1 MALVPQMKVKKPKS
15 KSSRSIEPEPSIK
28 QTATPLPSRSGTPP
42 PLGKHAG
49 RRSQKSGP
57 NAPPVQKARSS
68 PITNLATSPSHAIE
82 NTPIITDAMK
92 QISDAQ
98 SAVLDL
104 RSQLQLFQS
113 NAFASHATLQATLDE
128 HKARKRLEDST
139 RADLKSRT
147 KVLEDSKRQ
156 AETGKRDAEKKLKA
170 AHAARDSATN
180 RIQRLG
186 RDIDALKKRI
196 TRDEGRTL
204 KSHADATTLDANI
217 AQELIQKRSDLK
229 ATEDEVSQLSARARE
244 LEQLVGQERVRLQ
257 SLQEEAALR
266 RLQNPQYQPSSQ
278 QGELVESWAA
288 PGDSEWPMHTVQPSR
303 RNLSQPMAPPPELR
317 EVFNNPTVRRTHALS
332 LGRLPDTMIPT
343 PAVDTPGAGNYAAD
357 APSRVTAP
365 FSPFNAEV
373 PSERRSNPLSAS
385 LLPTNLVN
393 SIDNESPSDLEAFH
407 LISPVASS
415 FDFSHLSVET
425 SRSPLNFPASWGTP
439 NASILYESSQNEA
452 PMTTNPSISSSR
464 PSVETFLPP
473 RNWPPRPSP
482 LSTKAPQKSGLNPDA
497 PVFQPPSH
505 RLHSLRS
512 SVPPPDNVI
521 PHAEAPAMPVL
532 ASTKPPRFTS
542 LSATRAFAPSPEERE
557 ALQRAFGGTQNG
569 SLERLAM
576 GMESVGEHGGLL
588 SRLPIS
594 PFVLPPDAHLMDEVE
609 WGLSS
614 TRKGQGTAE

>member
-1 MALVPQMKVKKPKS
+1 MKVKKPKS

-42 PLGKHAG
+42 PLSKHAG
-49 RRSQKSGP
+49 RRSQKAGP
-57 NAPPVQKARSS
+57 NAPPMQKTRSGS
-68 PITNLATSPSHAIE
+68 ISNLITSPSHAIE

-128 HKARKRLEDST
+128 HKARKRLEDSA

-147 KVLEDSKRQ
+147 KVLEDNKRQ

-204 KSHADATTLDANI
+204 KSHTNATALDANI

-257 SLQEEAALR
+257 SLQEEATLR
-266 RLQNPQYQPSSQ
+266 RSQNPQYHPSPQ

-288 PGDSEWPMHTVQPSR
+288 PGDSFDWPINAVQPSR
-303 RNLSQPMAPPPELR
+303 RNLSQPMAPPPEIR
-317 EVFNNPTVRRTHALS
+317 EVFNSPTVRRAHALS
-332 LGRLPDTMIPT
+332 LGRLPDAMIPT
-343 PAVDTPGAGNYAAD
+343 PTAGTPGAGNYAGD
-357 APSRVTAP
+357 ASTRVSAP
-365 FSPFNAEV
+365 FSPFNAEE
-373 PSERRSNPLSAS
+373 PPERRSNPPSAS

-407 LISPVASS
+407 LISPVISS

-425 SRSPLNFPASWGTP
+425 PHTPLNYPTCWGAP
-439 NASILYESSQNEA
+439 SGSILYESSQNEPA
-452 PMTTNPSISSSR
+452 MTTNPSISSPR

-473 RNWPPRPSP
+473 RSWPPKPPPSF
-482 LSTKAPQKSGLNPDA
+482 TKVPQKSGLNPDA
-497 PVFQPPSH
+497 PIFQPPSH

-512 SVPPPDNVI
+512 SVPPPDNAI
-521 PHAEAPAMPVL
+521 PHAEAPAI

-542 LSATRAFAPSPEERE
+542 LSAAGAFAPSPEERE

-569 SLERLAM
+569 SLERLSM
-576 GMESVGEHGGLL
+576 GMESIGEHGGLL

>member
-1 MALVPQMKVKKPKS
+1 MKVKKPKS

-42 PLGKHAG
+42 PLSTHAA
-49 RRSQKSGP
+49 RRSQKAGSP
-57 NAPPVQKARSS
+57 IQKTRPSA
-68 PITNLATSPSHAIE
+68 ITNLVTSSPRAIE
-82 NTPIITDAMK
+82 NVPIITDAMK

-104 RSQLQLFQS
+104 RSQLQSFQS

-128 HKARKRLEDST
+128 HKARKRLEDSA

-147 KVLEDSKRQ
+147 KVLEDNKRQ
-156 AETGKRDAEKKLKA
+156 VETGKRDAEKKLKA

-186 RDIDALKKRI
+186 RDIDLLKKRI
-196 TRDEGRTL
+196 ARDDGRTL
-204 KSHADATTLDANI
+204 KSQTDAATADANI

-266 RLQNPQYQPSSQ
+266 RLQNPQYHPSPQ

-288 PGDSEWPMHTVQPSR
+288 PGDSIEWPMQAAQPSR
-303 RNLSQPMAPPPELR
+303 RNLSQPVAPPPELR
-317 EVFNNPTVRRTHALS
+317 EVFNSPTVRRTHALS
-332 LGRLPDTMIPT
+332 LGRLSDAMIST
-343 PAVDTPGAGNYAAD
+343 TATGTPGAGNYAGE
-357 APSRVTAP
+357 APTRVIAP
-365 FSPFNAEV
+365 FSPFNAEE
-373 PSERRSNPLSAS
+373 PTERRSNPLSAS

-407 LISPVASS
+407 LISPVLSN

-425 SRSPLNFPASWGTP
+425 PRTPLNFPTSWGAP
-439 NASILYESSQNEA
+439 NASILYESSQNEP
-452 PMTTNPSISSSR
+452 PMTTNPSIPSPR
-464 PSVETFLPP
+464 PSVEAFLAP
-473 RNWPPRPSP
+473 RSWPPKLSPS
-482 LSTKAPQKSGLNPDA
+482 STRAPQKSGLNPDA
-497 PVFQPPSH
+497 PIFQPPSH
-505 RLHSLRS
+505 RLQSLRS
-512 SVPPPDNVI
+512 SVPPPDSVI

-542 LSATRAFAPSPEERE
+542 LSAARAFAPSPEERE

-569 SLERLAM
+569 SLERLSM
-576 GMESVGEHGGLL
+576 GTESPGEHGGLL
-588 SRLPIS
+588 SRFPIS
-594 PFVLPPDAHLMDEVE
+594 PFVLPPDPHLMDEVE
-609 WGLSS
+609 WGLSG

>member
-1 MALVPQMKVKKPKS
+1 MKVKKPKS
-15 KSSRSIEPEPSIK
+15 KPSRSIEPEPSIK

-42 PLGKHAG
+42 PLSKHAA
-49 RRSQKSGP
+49 RRSQKAGS
-57 NAPPVQKARSS
+57 NALPMQKTRPST
-68 PITNLATSPSHAIE
+68 ITNLVTSSPHAIE

-104 RSQLQLFQS
+104 RSQLQSFQS

-128 HKARKRLEDST
+128 HKARKRLEDSA

-147 KVLEDSKRQ
+147 KVLEDNKRQ
-156 AETGKRDAEKKLKA
+156 VETGKRDAEKKLKA

-186 RDIDALKKRI
+186 RDIDVLKKRI
-196 TRDEGRTL
+196 ARDEGRTL
-204 KSHADATTLDANI
+204 KSHTDAAAVDANI

-229 ATEDEVSQLSARARE
+229 TTEDEVSQLSARARE
-244 LEQLVGQERVRLQ
+244 LEQHVGQERVRLE

-266 RLQNPQYQPSSQ
+266 RLQNPQYHPSPQ

-288 PGDSEWPMHTVQPSR
+288 PGDSIDWPVQAVQPSR

-317 EVFNNPTVRRTHALS
+317 EVFNSPTVRRTHASS
-332 LGRLPDTMIPT
+332 LGRLSDAMIPT
-343 PAVDTPGAGNYAAD
+343 TTIGTPGAGIHAGE
-357 APSRVTAP
+357 APTRVIAP
-365 FSPFNAEV
+365 FSPFNAEE
-373 PSERRSNPLSAS
+373 PPERRSNPLSAS

-407 LISPVASS
+407 LISPVVSN
-415 FDFSHLSVET
+415 FDFSHLSIET
-425 SRSPLNFPASWGTP
+425 PRTPFPASWGTH
-439 NASILYESSQNEA
+439 NASILYESSQNE
-452 PMTTNPSISSSR
+452 PPVTTHPSISSPR
-464 PSVETFLPP
+464 PSVETFLPS
-473 RNWPPRPSP
+473 RSWPPKPSP
-482 LSTKAPQKSGLNPDA
+482 SSTKAPQKSGLNPDA
-497 PVFQPPSH
+497 PIFQPPIH

-512 SVPPPDNVI
+512 SVPPPDGVI
-521 PHAEAPAMPVL
+521 PHTEAPAMSVL

-542 LSATRAFAPSPEERE
+542 LSAARAFAPSPEERE

-569 SLERLAM
+569 SLERLPM
-576 GMESVGEHGGLL
+576 CTESPGEHGGLL
-588 SRLPIS
+588 SRFPIS
-594 PFVLPPDAHLMDEVE
+594 PFVLPPDPHLMDEVK
-609 WGLSS
+609 WGLSG

>member
-1 MALVPQMKVKKPKS
+1 MKVKKPKS
-15 KSSRSIEPEPSIK
+15 KSSRSIEPEPTIK

-42 PLGKHAG
+42 PLGKHAA
-49 RRSQKSGP
+49 RRSQKAGSNVLP
-57 NAPPVQKARSS
+57 MQKTRSS
-68 PITNLATSPSHAIE
+68 SITNLIISPPHAIE

-104 RSQLQLFQS
+104 RSQLQSFQS

-128 HKARKRLEDST
+128 HKARKRLEDSA

-147 KVLEDSKRQ
+147 KVLEDNKRQ

-204 KSHADATTLDANI
+204 KSHTDTAAVDTNI

-244 LEQLVGQERVRLQ
+244 LEQLVGQERVRFQ
-257 SLQEEAALR
+257 SLQEDAALR
-266 RLQNPQYQPSSQ
+266 RLQNAQYHPSPQ
-278 QGELVESWAA
+278 QGELVESWAT
-288 PGDSEWPMHTVQPSR
+288 PGDSIEWPMQAVQSSR
-303 RNLSQPMAPPPELR
+303 RNLSQPMVPPPELR
-317 EVFNNPTVRRTHALS
+317 EVFTSPTARRTHALS
-332 LGRLPDTMIPT
+332 LGRLPDAMIPT
-343 PAVDTPGAGNYAAD
+343 TVTGTPGTGSYAGE
-357 APSRVTAP
+357 APTRVIAP
-365 FSPFNAEV
+365 FSPFNAEE
-373 PSERRSNPLSAS
+373 PPERRSNPLSAS

-407 LISPVASS
+407 LISPVVSS

-425 SRSPLNFPASWGTP
+425 PRTPLHFPASWGVP
-439 NASILYESSQNEA
+439 NASILYESSQNEP
-452 PMTTNPSISSSR
+452 PMTTNPSISSPR
-464 PSVETFLPP
+464 PSAETFLPS
-473 RNWPPRPSP
+473 RSWPPKPSP
-482 LSTKAPQKSGLNPDA
+482 SSTKAPQRSGLNPDA
-497 PVFQPPSH
+497 PIFQPPSH
-505 RLHSLRS
+505 RLQSLRS
-512 SVPPPDNVI
+512 SVPPPDGVI

-542 LSATRAFAPSPEERE
+542 LSTARAFAPSPEERE

-569 SLERLAM
+569 SLERLLM
-576 GMESVGEHGGLL
+576 GTESPGEHGGLL

-594 PFVLPPDAHLMDEVE
+594 PFVLPPDPHLMDEVE